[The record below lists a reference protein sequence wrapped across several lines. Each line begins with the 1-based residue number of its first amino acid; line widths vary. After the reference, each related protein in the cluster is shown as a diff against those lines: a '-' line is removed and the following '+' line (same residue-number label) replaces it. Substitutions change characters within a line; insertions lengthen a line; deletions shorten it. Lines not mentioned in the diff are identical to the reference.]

1 MKDVNRVL
9 QEKEMDIA
17 RLRQEIEA
25 LRSTIPLISDDRSAA
40 HDDTSEL
47 PAPKFPAT
55 GTTETKGWR
64 RRFRFLSR

>member
-1 MKDVNRVL
+1 MKDVNLVL

-25 LRSTIPLISDDRSAA
+25 LRSAIPLISDEQAPA
-40 HDDTSEL
+40 DDEVSEL

-55 GTTETKGWR
+55 GTAETKGWR

>member
-1 MKDVNRVL
+1 MKDVNLVL
-9 QEKEMDIA
+9 REKEMDIA

-25 LRSTIPLISDDRSAA
+25 LRSAIPLISDGRSPA
-40 HDDTSEL
+40 DDEPSEL

-55 GTTETKGWR
+55 GTAEAKGWR